1 MSKNNLSSHPTFS
14 TSCAEVENLAFSH
27 KAWIVSP
34 RAGWVESVAVSGFRA
49 TNPQFPRPYY
59 DEFVFFFQYLE
70 LKQPMN
76 KKADEGHCASFSA
89 VKRWGTSSHPPGS
102 PMKVV
107 CSQSEL
113 NAALQLV
120 SRAVATRPT
129 HPVLANVMLTADAGT
144 DRLSLT
150 GFDLNLG
157 IQTSLSASVE
167 TSGAI
172 TLPARLLG
180 EIVSRL
186 ASDSPVTLA
195 CDENGEQVQLTSL
208 SGSYQMRGMSA
219 DDFPE
224 LPMVESGM
232 TLKLEASGLVQALK
246 GTLFASSSDEAK
258 QLLTGVHLSFS
269 DRNLEA
275 AATDGHRLAVLQVD
289 DALQV
294 AASGHEGDDSSF
306 AVTLPARS
314 LREVERLMSGWR
326 SEDPVS
332 LFCDRGQVVFLAADQ
347 MVTSRTLEGTYPN
360 YRQLIPDGFTRS
372 LGMDRRG
379 LIAALERIAVLADQH
394 NNVVKFSSQPDQG
407 VVLLS
412 ADAQDVGSGSESLAA
427 ELSGDA
433 IQIAFNVR
441 YLLDGLKAT
450 TGERV
455 ILHCNAPTTPAV
467 LRPQEEKGGFTYLV
481 MPVQIRS

>member
-1 MSKNNLSSHPTFS
+1 
-14 TSCAEVENLAFSH
+14 
-27 KAWIVSP
+27 
-34 RAGWVESVAVSGFRA
+34 
-49 TNPQFPRPYY
+49 
-59 DEFVFFFQYLE
+59 
-70 LKQPMN
+70 
-76 KKADEGHCASFSA
+76 
-89 VKRWGTSSHPPGS
+89 
-102 PMKVV
+102 MKVV

-129 HPVLANVMLTADAGT
+129 HPVLANVLLTADAGT
-144 DRLSLT
+144 NRLSLT

-157 IQTSLSASVE
+157 IQTSLAARVE

-172 TLPARLLG
+172 KLPARLLG

-186 ASDSPVTLA
+186 ASDSPIALA
-195 CDENGEQVQLTSL
+195 TEESGEQVQLTSL
-208 SGSYQMRGMSA
+208 SGSYQMRGLPA
-219 DDFPE
+219 DDYPE

-232 TLKLEASGLVQALK
+232 TLKLQPAGLVQALK

-258 QLLTGVHLSFS
+258 QLLTGVHLRFN
-269 DRNLEA
+269 DKALEA

-289 DALQV
+289 DALQDSANSNDD
-294 AASGHEGDDSSF
+294 AAEGF

-314 LREVERLMSGWR
+314 LREVERLMAGWR
-326 SEDPVS
+326 SDDPVS

-360 YRQLIPDGFTRS
+360 YGQLIPDGFNRT
-372 LGMDRRG
+372 LALDRRG

-394 NNVVKFSSQPDQG
+394 NNVVKFSSQPDEG
-407 VVLLS
+407 AVHIS
-412 ADAQDVGSGSESLAA
+412 ADAQDVGSGSESLPAS
-427 ELSGDA
+427 LTGDA

-441 YLLDGLKAT
+441 YVLDGLKAM
-450 TGERV
+450 GSDRV
-455 ILHCNAPTTPAV
+455 VLHCNAPTTPAV
-467 LRPQEEKGGFTYLV
+467 LKPEGDAEAFTYLV

>member
-1 MSKNNLSSHPTFS
+1 
-14 TSCAEVENLAFSH
+14 
-27 KAWIVSP
+27 
-34 RAGWVESVAVSGFRA
+34 
-49 TNPQFPRPYY
+49 
-59 DEFVFFFQYLE
+59 
-70 LKQPMN
+70 
-76 KKADEGHCASFSA
+76 
-89 VKRWGTSSHPPGS
+89 
-102 PMKVV
+102 MKVV

-129 HPVLANVMLTADAGT
+129 HPVLANVLLTADAGT

-157 IQTSLSASVE
+157 IQTSLAANVQ

-195 CDENGEQVQLTSL
+195 SDDGGEQVQLTSL

-232 TLKLEASGLVQALK
+232 TLKLEAAGLVQALK

-258 QLLTGVHLSFS
+258 QLLTGVHLRFN
-269 DRNLEA
+269 DRSLEA

-294 AASGHEGDDSSF
+294 AAEGADDESTF

-314 LREVERLMSGWR
+314 LREVERLMNGWR

-360 YRQLIPDGFTRS
+360 YRQLIPDGFSRS
-372 LGMDRRG
+372 LAMDRRG

-394 NNVVKFSSQPDQG
+394 NNVVKFSTQPDQG
-407 VVLLS
+407 VVQLS
-412 ADAQDVGSGSESLAA
+412 DDAQDVGSGSESLAA
-427 ELSGDA
+427 ELTGDA

-450 TGERV
+450 AGDRV

-467 LRPQEEKGGFTYLV
+467 LQPQGETEGFTYLV

>member
-1 MSKNNLSSHPTFS
+1 
-14 TSCAEVENLAFSH
+14 
-27 KAWIVSP
+27 
-34 RAGWVESVAVSGFRA
+34 
-49 TNPQFPRPYY
+49 
-59 DEFVFFFQYLE
+59 
-70 LKQPMN
+70 
-76 KKADEGHCASFSA
+76 
-89 VKRWGTSSHPPGS
+89 
-102 PMKVV
+102 MKVV

-129 HPVLANVMLTADAGT
+129 HPVLANVLLTADAGT
-144 DRLSLT
+144 GRLSLT

-157 IQTSLSASVE
+157 IQTSLAASVE

-186 ASDSPVTLA
+186 ASDSPLTLST
-195 CDENGEQVQLTSL
+195 EESGEQVQLTSL
-208 SGSYQMRGMSA
+208 SGSYQMRGMPA
-219 DDFPE
+219 DDYPD

-232 TLKLEASGLVQALK
+232 TLQLQASGLVQALK
-246 GTLFASSSDEAK
+246 GTLFASSGDEAK
-258 QLLTGVHLSFS
+258 QRLTGVHLSFT
-269 DRNLEA
+269 DKNLEA
-275 AATDGHRLAVLQVD
+275 AATDGHRLAVLQVE
-289 DALQV
+289 DALQ
-294 AASGHEGDDSSF
+294 AAADASQGDESVF

-314 LREVERLMSGWR
+314 LREVERLMAGWR
-326 SEDPVS
+326 SEDPIS

-360 YRQLIPDGFTRS
+360 YRQLIPDGFSRT
-372 LGMDRRG
+372 LTMDRRALVG
-379 LIAALERIAVLADQH
+379 ALERIAVLADQH
-394 NNVVKFSSQPDQG
+394 NNVVKFSSQPESG
-407 VVLLS
+407 VVLIS

-441 YLLDGLKAT
+441 YMLDGLKAMA
-450 TGERV
+450 GDRV
-455 ILHCNAPTTPAV
+455 VLHCNAPTTPAV
-467 LRPQEEKGGFTYLV
+467 LRPAGERDGFTYLV

>member
-1 MSKNNLSSHPTFS
+1 
-14 TSCAEVENLAFSH
+14 
-27 KAWIVSP
+27 
-34 RAGWVESVAVSGFRA
+34 
-49 TNPQFPRPYY
+49 
-59 DEFVFFFQYLE
+59 
-70 LKQPMN
+70 
-76 KKADEGHCASFSA
+76 
-89 VKRWGTSSHPPGS
+89 
-102 PMKVV
+102 MKVV

-129 HPVLANVMLTADAGT
+129 HPVLANVLLTADAGT

-157 IQTSLSASVE
+157 IQTSLAASVE

-186 ASDSPVTLA
+186 ASDSPLTLTT
-195 CDENGEQVQLTSL
+195 EESGEQVQLNSL
-208 SGSYQMRGMSA
+208 SGSYQMRGMPA
-219 DDFPE
+219 DDYPD
-224 LPMVESGM
+224 LPMVESGL
-232 TLKLEASGLVQALK
+232 TLKLQASGLVQALK
-246 GTLFASSSDEAK
+246 GTLFASSGDEAK
-258 QLLTGVHLSFS
+258 QLLTGVHLSFT
-269 DRNLEA
+269 DTNLEA
-275 AATDGHRLAVLQVD
+275 AATDGHRLAVLQVN
-289 DALQV
+289 DALQ
-294 AASGHEGDDSSF
+294 AAAEGTEDEGAAF

-314 LREVERLMSGWR
+314 LREVERLVAGWR
-326 SEDPVS
+326 SEDPIS

-360 YRQLIPDGFTRS
+360 YRQLIPDGFSRT
-372 LGMDRRG
+372 LTMDRRALVG
-379 LIAALERIAVLADQH
+379 ALERIAVLADQH
-394 NNVVKFSSQPDQG
+394 NNVVKFSSQPESG
-407 VVLLS
+407 VVLIS

-441 YLLDGLKAT
+441 YMLDGLKAMA
-450 TGERV
+450 GDRV
-455 ILHCNAPTTPAV
+455 VLHCNAPTTPAV
-467 LRPQEEKGGFTYLV
+467 LRPVEDGDGFTYLV